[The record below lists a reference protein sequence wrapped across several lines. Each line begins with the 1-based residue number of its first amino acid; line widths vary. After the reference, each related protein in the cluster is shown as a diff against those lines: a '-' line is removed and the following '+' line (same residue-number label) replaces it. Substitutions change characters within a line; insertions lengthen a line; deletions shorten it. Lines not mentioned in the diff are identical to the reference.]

1 MEVRAKLKFV
11 RVAPRKAKLVA
22 DLIRGKG
29 SEEALNIL
37 TFTKKAAAKII
48 IKLMKSAIANATQK
62 KNIDVDRLYIKKITV
77 DQGPTMKRYQP
88 RALGRATMIRKRT
101 SHITIVLDEGQAR

>member
-1 MEVRAKLKFV
+1 MEVRARLRFV
-11 RVAPRKAKLVA
+11 RVAPRKARLVA

-37 TFTKKAAAKII
+37 TFTKKAAAQIL
-48 IKLMKSAIANATQK
+48 IKLLKSAIANATQK
-62 KNIDVDRLYIKKITV
+62 KTIDVDRLYIKKVTV
-77 DQGPTMKRYQP
+77 DQGPTMKRYQS

-101 SHITIVLDEGQAR
+101 SHITLILDEE